1 MSNAPSLFEIEPF
14 RAEALEGEDEMGRRR
29 RSASSS
35 VSLTRTRKPW
45 LARPRP
51 YRPRRGGGYISRW
64 LRAGWR
70 F

>member
-14 RAEALEGEDEMGRRR
+14 RAEALEGEDQMAAQALSIIVGF
-29 RSASSS
+29 ADTDTQA
-35 VSLTRTRKPW
+35 VAVAPAALQTA
-45 LARPRP
+45 AR
-51 YRPRRGGGYISRW
+51 GDYIIRW